1 MKIKKILLRT
11 IYIIAGI
18 VAGLL
23 IVLTAGVLI
32 SNYVTTTP
40 PFTDA
45 SGKVIDGSVA
55 TMEKIELGGC
65 RQTVL
70 IRGKDINNPVLLY
83 LHGGPGSSELPL
95 VRHFNAVLEE
105 HYTVVLWDQRGAG
118 KSWSPFMDDKSMTI
132 EQFMDD
138 TYELINILRNRF
150 HKDKIY
156 LAGHSWGSVLGL
168 ATASKHPEL
177 LYAYIGIGQAI
188 DFVEGEQLSL
198 QYTIDSAKEAN
209 NAEALARLEA
219 LKSNGYPVINKSWLS
234 DVFTERKWL
243 GEFGGVMYGK
253 KSMAGLFFI
262 ERPPEFT
269 PFDFIPLALGSFY
282 SLKHLW
288 PQIINN
294 GDFRKTAPE
303 LKIPVYFVTGRH
315 DYNVPFALTE
325 EYYTIVRAPKK
336 EIVWFEKSAHMPN
349 FEEPEKFNDFMIHTV
364 LQETYHR

>member
-1 MKIKKILLRT
+1 VLVIT
-11 IYIIAGI
+11 GI
-18 VAGLL
+18 VACLL
-23 IVLTAGVLI
+23 IVLTAGVMI

-45 SGKVIDGSVA
+45 SGKVIEGSVA
-55 TMEKIELGGC
+55 TMEKIDLGGC

-83 LHGGPGSSELPL
+83 IHGGPGSSELPL

-118 KSWSPFMDDKSMTI
+118 KSWSPFMDDTSMTI
-132 EQFMDD
+132 ARFMED
-138 TYELINILRNRF
+138 TYELINVLRNRF

-168 ATASKHPEL
+168 ATAYKHPEL

-188 DFVEGEQLSL
+188 DFIEGEQLSL
-198 QYTIDSAKEAN
+198 QYAIDKAKEQKN
-209 NAEALARLEA
+209 TEALAELEE
-219 LKSNGYPVINKSWLS
+219 LKSKGYPTITKDWLS

-253 KSMAGLFFI
+253 KSMADLFTI
-262 ERPPEFT
+262 ERPPEFSLFDLV
-269 PFDFIPLALGSFY
+269 PFALGSYY

-288 PQIINN
+288 PQIVTS

-303 LKIPVYFVTGRH
+303 LKVPVYFVTGRH

-325 EYYTIVRAPKK
+325 AYYTIVTAPKK
-336 EIVWFEKSAHMPN
+336 EMVWFEKSGHMPN
-349 FEEPEKFNDFMIHTV
+349 FEEPEKFNEFMVHR
-364 LQETYHR
+364 LLKETYHR